1 VKIEQGEQNP
11 PKKVKREGGVTK
23 SWKPKNEDLPE
34 GATFNNIWRRVFIPT
49 YMVYVASS
57 EDPWSVNDE
66 DAVAKMQLIWDAVY
80 KGKITNNIRIDGV
93 TFRLVRV

>member
-1 VKIEQGEQNP
+1 
-11 PKKVKREGGVTK
+11 
-23 SWKPKNEDLPE
+23 
-34 GATFNNIWRRVFIPT
+34 
-49 YMVYVASS
+49 MVYVASS